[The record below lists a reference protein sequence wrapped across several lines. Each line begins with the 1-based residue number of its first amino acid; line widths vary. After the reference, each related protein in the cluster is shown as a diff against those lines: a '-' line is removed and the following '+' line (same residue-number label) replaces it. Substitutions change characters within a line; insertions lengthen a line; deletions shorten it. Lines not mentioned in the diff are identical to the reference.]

1 MKIAVKKILKYII
14 LIILT
19 GAMLTFLSSSCGIF
33 DQSTNDR
40 TYSKNE
46 DCSWSFL
53 RYEPSALEEK
63 WMQIVQSNPKAKGM
77 CKDIHSPTHSAVTY
91 ELARATLD
99 FSLKKNPQESTFV
112 YFSKMIYKQQCK
124 DGSSKV
130 HSIV

>member
-1 MKIAVKKILKYII
+1 MKTIIKYIT

-19 GAMLTFLSSSCGIF
+19 GAIFTFLWISFRIS
-33 DQSTNDR
+33 DQRPNDR
-40 TYSKNE
+40 VYSKNE

-53 RYEPSALEEK
+53 RDEPSALEEK

-99 FSLKKNPQESTFV
+99 FALKKNPQYSTFV

>member
-1 MKIAVKKILKYII
+1 MPTAMKKILKYIT

-19 GAMLTFLSSSCGIF
+19 CAILSFLSSSVRISG
-33 DQSTNDR
+33 QSPNDR
-40 TYSKNE
+40 VYSKKE

-63 WMQIVQSNPKAKGM
+63 WMQIVQSNPTAKGM
-77 CKDIHSPTHSAVTY
+77 GQDIHSPTHSAVTY
-91 ELARATLD
+91 ELERATLE
-99 FSLKKNPQESTFV
+99 FALKKIPQESTFV